1 MQLSNPNLVYSIIY
15 QNITDKF
22 AQPGVA
28 SQFLDGFFHAKN
40 KKRHLQAH
48 LGPKSRQPKGRR
60 DTKVEDDADLMRV
73 ILIDELD
80 ALITQK
86 QDLLYNIFDWP
97 SYDNSRV
104 LVISIA
110 NTMDLPE
117 RLQNKIHSR
126 IGNKRLVYQP
136 YKVEQIQEILESRI
150 EGINV
155 FDENAIKLCAKKIS
169 AYSGD
174 IRRSL
179 ALAKRAVEIYRK
191 HHFGDFNQVATS
203 KRN

>member
-1 MQLSNPNLVYSIIY
+1 
-15 QNITDKF
+15 
-22 AQPGVA
+22 
-28 SQFLDGFFHAKN
+28 
-40 KKRHLQAH
+40 
-48 LGPKSRQPKGRR
+48 
-60 DTKVEDDADLMRV
+60 MRV

-126 IGNKRLVYQP
+126 IGNKRLIYQP

-179 ALAKRAVEIYRK
+179 ALAKRAVEIFRK
-191 HHFGDFNQVATS
+191 THFGDFNQIQNS
-203 KRN
+203 KR